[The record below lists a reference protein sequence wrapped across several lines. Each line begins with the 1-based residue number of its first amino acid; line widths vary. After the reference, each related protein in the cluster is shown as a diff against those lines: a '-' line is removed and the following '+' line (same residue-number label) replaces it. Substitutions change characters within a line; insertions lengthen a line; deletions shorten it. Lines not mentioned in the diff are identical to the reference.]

1 MLYRKK
7 LGFAV
12 FMALWFRSD
21 LKEFAQSLIFSRN
34 GDTLLK
40 PVSIDQVG
48 QEHQSGLRDRSTE
61 LWTLFMFRLWE
72 QQCMSVKPADAIK
85 KAGLR

>member
-1 MLYRKK
+1 MGEW
-7 LGFAV
+7 LG
-12 FMALWFRSD
+12 
-21 LKEFAQSLIFSRN
+21 
-34 GDTLLK
+34 GDFQWRGVGNRVGARRRWQRPFDFPTLLK
-40 PVSIDQVG
+40 PVSIDQVW

-61 LWTLFMFRLWE
+61 LWTLFMFGLWE